1 MAQRQVVA
9 MLETLEMSKVSK
21 FAVAVVV
28 AVPAAA
34 DTVVG
39 TVADKSSVDPF
50 LLLSI

>member
-1 MAQRQVVA
+1 

-28 AVPAAA
+28 AVSAAAA

-39 TVADKSSVDPF
+39 TVTDKSSVDSF